1 MYDYYIRCTQADYK
15 TMLALGVTLGALVVD
30 PEGNISAPGGAW
42 DEIGTIYKPTGKM
55 IDTPEG
61 PTPEMAPVLDA
72 KSKPYFHANLRTP
85 THLGLKAKELAA
97 NDPKVAKA
105 LADQARWFVTA
116 EGQAAAPKQPTR
128 GWL

>member
-42 DEIGTIYKPTGKM
+42 DAIGTIYKPTGKM

-61 PTPEMAPVLDA
+61 PTPEMAPVLDP
-72 KSKPYFHANLRTP
+72 SGKPYFHANLRTP

-97 NDPKVAKA
+97 SDPKIAKA

-116 EGQAAAPKQPTR
+116 EGQAAAPRQPTR
-128 GWL
+128 VWM